1 MHMQHP
7 VIHIKKP
14 SSDNIKRIL
23 LLYNDSAA
31 GFLQRRSNIHENIHQ
46 ARLCFK
52 RIRSLLRLGRNV
64 FGEHIYKEL
73 NTFYRDQ
80 SRMLSQFRDITA
92 LIEISQSFQKSRRS
106 ESTRSLLTRFRNGLL
121 KQRKELMAGIEIE
134 NAKKQVVDSLVQKK
148 QILDKLHLIDHPSS
162 DLGKGLQRVY
172 KSGKNLYNATL
183 KETNDHNMH
192 EWRKQV
198 KYMWYQLVILTPL
211 WPGIFNALSK
221 QTQTLSQLLGKHHDL
236 VLFENAIVP
245 MKNETKYRNEIK
257 GLGRSIGRKKRNLES
272 QALKLGAKIYLV
284 SPSQLDKII
293 NGLIAIT
300 TAD

>member
-1 MHMQHP
+1 MQHP
-7 VIHIKKP
+7 AIHPGKNTT
-14 SSDNIKRIL
+14 DNLKRIL
-23 LLYNDSAA
+23 LFYNDSAA
-31 GFLQRRSNIHENIHQ
+31 DFLQRRSNIHENIHQ

>member
-52 RIRSLLRLGRNV
+52 RIRSLLRLGRV
-64 FGEHIYKEL
+64 VLGEHIYKDL
-73 NTFYRDQ
+73 NTLYRDQ

-92 LIEISQSFQKSRRS
+92 LIEISQSFQESRRS
-106 ESTRSLLTRFRNGLL
+106 ESTRSFLTRFRNGLL

-134 NAKKQVVDSLVQKK
+134 NAKKQVVDLLVQKK
-148 QILDKLHLIDHPSS
+148 QILDELYLNDHPAS
-162 DLGKGLQRVY
+162 DLSKGLKRVY
-172 KSGKNLYNATL
+172 KSGKNLYQITL
-183 KETNDHNMH
+183 KKPTDHHMH

-198 KYMWYQLVILTPL
+198 KYMWYQLVMLTPL
-211 WPGIFNALSK
+211 WPVIFNALSK
-221 QTQTLSQLLGKHHDL
+221 QAQTLSQLLGKHHDL
-236 VLFENAIVP
+236 VLFENALVP
-245 MKNETKYRNEIK
+245 MKNKIKYRNEIQV
-257 GLGRSIGRKKRNLES
+257 LERSIRRNKRNLES
-272 QALKLGAKIYLV
+272 QAFKLGVKIYLV
-284 SPSQLDKII
+284 SPNQMEKMI
-293 NGLIAIT
+293 NGLF
-300 TAD
+300 TATRTD

>member
-1 MHMQHP
+1 MQHP

-31 GFLQRRSNIHENIHQ
+31 DFLQRRSNIHENIHQ

-52 RIRSLLRLGRNV
+52 RIRSLLRLGRV
-64 FGEHIYKEL
+64 VLGEHIYKDL
-73 NTFYRDQ
+73 NTLYRDQ

-92 LIEISQSFQKSRRS
+92 LIEISQSFQESRRS
-106 ESTRSLLTRFRNGLL
+106 ESTRSFLTRFRNGLL

-272 QALKLGAKIYLV
+272 QALKLGAKIDLV